1 MPLLYCE
8 RPPIKAKI
16 AFVKISDVFFQNYAD
31 FVMIT
36 NYKHH
41 SKFWDLGKGWTLKLL
56 STAIMRLALVG
67 QANKKRGDRISPV
80 KMQQQATFIHG
91 CGFEP
96 RL

>member
-1 MPLLYCE
+1 
-8 RPPIKAKI
+8 
-16 AFVKISDVFFQNYAD
+16 
-31 FVMIT
+31 MIT

-56 STAIMRLALVG
+56 STAIMRLVLVG